1 MKKQYTAPK
10 VEVINVDSSEII
22 CTSFGDGTTGTM
34 HAKENDFDEDLENLI
49 HDIMWNE

>member
-22 CTSFGDGTTGTM
+22 CTSVGFGEGTTPIM
-34 HAKENDFDEDLENLI
+34 HAKGREDFDADDDL
-49 HDIMWNE
+49 

>member
-22 CTSFGDGTTGTM
+22 CTSFGDGTTDTM
-34 HAKENDFDEDLENLI
+34 HAKDYDIFFEEEGIIWDE
-49 HDIMWNE
+49 